1 MKWKLLPKVL
11 LIVVVTSRALNAQI
25 NDSDSLS
32 FKADLSISGFY
43 QKGNVETIIFRAVS
57 NTSFKLNNR
66 LVLKTQNSY
75 VYQEFGN
82 VKADEDLLSL
92 NFLYLDPG
100 KAMYPLALA
109 FISTNYRREIE
120 VRYLLGGGAS
130 FRLLNT
136 LENRLQLSIS
146 SEYETTH
153 FKKSSFNRLRY
164 NSKSELSTIRGTL
177 WMMGSYRI
185 FNNKMILKHESYY
198 QPSLLE
204 RDNYRWKV
212 DIGFEFPI
220 WNNLSMNMNFLQT
233 FESVVMINQKRRD
246 QFFTMGFTFKSY

>member
-32 FKADLSISGFY
+32 LKTDLSISGFY
-43 QKGNVETIIFRAVS
+43 QKGNVETIIFRTVS
-57 NTSFKLNNR
+57 NTSFKLYNR

-153 FKKSSFNRLRY
+153 FKKSSFNRLQY
-164 NSKSELSTIRGTL
+164 NGKSELSTIRGTF

>member
-11 LIVVVTSRALNAQI
+11 LIVGVISRALNAQI

-153 FKKSSFNRLRY
+153 F
-164 NSKSELSTIRGTL
+164 
-177 WMMGSYRI
+177 
-185 FNNKMILKHESYY
+185 
-198 QPSLLE
+198 
-204 RDNYRWKV
+204 
-212 DIGFEFPI
+212 
-220 WNNLSMNMNFLQT
+220 
-233 FESVVMINQKRRD
+233 
-246 QFFTMGFTFKSY
+246 